1 MFLHVLLS
9 KFVLG
14 PVILRGCRG
23 RFVGGA
29 QEGER
34 LVSQEGKGSSNRA
47 QQARIS
53 VLVMM
58 GFHCYCAGWTW
69 LNRAVLVVV
78 KV

>member
-1 MFLHVLLS
+1 MFLHILLS
-9 KFVLG
+9 RFVLG
-14 PVILRGCRG
+14 PVILRGRRG

-34 LVSQEGKGSSNRA
+34 LVPQEGKESSNRL

-69 LNRAVLVVV
+69 LNRVVLSVV